1 MKKLTLFFALVF
13 ANLFLTNAQQMNEFK
28 NETLWM
34 NNWTNFEPF
43 SEKYSQ
49 TNYTLGGVI
58 TSNTTLQKNKTYLLE
73 GTVYVMNNAVLT
85 IEPGTVIRGD
95 FQTCGALVITKGA
108 KIIANGSES
117 DPIVFTSN
125 KEVTQRRPGDWGGI
139 ILLGDAPINKINGK
153 SSLDLNL
160 DAELNLYGGINS
172 ESNSGIMK
180 YVRIEYAGKKLSM
193 TKEFNGLSM
202 AGVGSKTVLDH
213 IQISFSNDDSFEC
226 YGGKVNLNNVISFRA
241 TDDDFDFTQGVQ
253 GDISNSIAI
262 RHPFSSDFS
271 GSRCFEIESFDKIA
285 NYDATKNLTHIVAN
299 NMVLVNL
306 EDNDQGLVKEAVNM
320 SEKSYLILK
329 NSVVSGFSSCVLLQ
343 DKIEIVAENLSKIS
357 LQNVIVNNCKEGVA
371 SEAIYQNSELTDWIK
386 RYKNTFVV
394 ERSDLTNKELFNN
407 PTLNGSADFS
417 IKKVKNTYVTAK

>member
-1 MKKLTLFFALVF
+1 
-13 ANLFLTNAQQMNEFK
+13 
-28 NETLWM
+28 
-34 NNWTNFEPF
+34 
-43 SEKYSQ
+43 
-49 TNYTLGGVI
+49 
-58 TSNTTLQKNKTYLLE
+58 
-73 GTVYVMNNAVLT
+73 
-85 IEPGTVIRGD
+85 
-95 FQTCGALVITKGA
+95 LVITKGA
-108 KIIANGSES
+108 KIIAKGSES

-226 YGGKVNLNNVISFRA
+226 YGGIVNLSNIISFRA

-253 GDISNSIAI
+253 GYISNSVAI

-271 GSRCFEIESFDKIA
+271 GSRCFEIDSYDKVE
-285 NYDATKNLTHIVAN
+285 NYDVTKNFTHVVAN

-306 EDNDQGLVKEAVNM
+306 EDNNQGLVKEAVNM
-320 SEKSYLILK
+320 SEKSYFSFK
-329 NSVVSGFSSCVLLQ
+329 NSIVSGFSSCVLLQ
-343 DKIEIVAENLSKIS
+343 DRIEIVAGNLSKIS
-357 LQNVIVNNCKEGVA
+357 LQNIIVNNCKEGVV
-371 SEAIYQNSELTDWIK
+371 SEAIYQNSELTDWLK
-386 RYKNTFVV
+386 HHKNTFGI
-394 ERSDLTNKELFNN
+394 ERSQLTNNDLFTN

-417 IKKVKNTYVTAK
+417 AKNIKNTYITAK

>member
-13 ANLFLTNAQQMNEFK
+13 TNLFLTNAQQISEFK
-28 NETLWM
+28 NETFWM

-139 ILLGDAPINKINGK
+139 ILFGDAPINKINGK

-180 YVRIEYAGKKLSM
+180 YVRIEYAGRKLSM

-253 GDISNSIAI
+253 GDISNSVAI

-306 EDNDQGLVKEAVNM
+306 EDNDQGLVKEAVNI
-320 SEKSYLILK
+320 SEKSYFSLR

-343 DKIEIVAENLSKIS
+343 DRIEIVAENLSKIS

-371 SEAIYQNSELTDWIK
+371 SEAIYQTSELTDWLK
-386 RYKNTFVV
+386 RYKTTFGI
-394 ERSDLTNKELFNN
+394 ERSELTNKELFNN

>member
-1 MKKLTLFFALVF
+1 MKKFNLFFALVF
-13 ANLFLTNAQQMNEFK
+13 ANLFFTNAQQINGFK
-28 NETLWM
+28 NETTWM
-34 NNWTNFEPF
+34 NYWTNFEPF
-43 SEKYSQ
+43 SERYSQ

-58 TSNTTLQKNKTYLLE
+58 TSNTTLQKNRTYLLE
-73 GTVYVMNNAVLT
+73 GNVYVMNNAVLT

-125 KEVTQRRPGDWGGI
+125 KEETQRRPGDWGGI
-139 ILLGDAPINKINGK
+139 ILLGDAPINKIGGN

-160 DAELNLYGGINS
+160 DAELNLYGGSNS

-180 YVRIEYAGKKLSM
+180 YVRIEYAGRKLSM

-226 YGGKVNLNNVISFRA
+226 YGGKVNLSNVVSFRA

-271 GSRCFEIESFDKIA
+271 GSRCFEIESYDKIA
-285 NYDATKNLTHIVAN
+285 NYDATRNLTRIVAN

-306 EDNDQGLVKEAVNM
+306 EDNDQGLVKEAVNI
-320 SEKSYLILK
+320 SENSYFNFKS
-329 NSVVSGFSSCVLLQ
+329 SVVSGFSSCVLLQ
-343 DKIEIVAENLSKIS
+343 DRIEIVAENLSKVS
-357 LQNVIVNNCKEGVA
+357 LQNIIVNNCKDGVA
-371 SEAIYQNSELTDWIK
+371 SEAIYQTSELKDWLQ
-386 RYKNTFVV
+386 RYKTTFGI
-394 ERSDLTNKELFNN
+394 ERSQLRNRDLFTN
-407 PTLNGSADFS
+407 PTLNSTADFS
-417 IKKVKNTYVTAK
+417 IKNPKNAYITAK

>member
-117 DPIVFTSN
+117 DPIIFTSN

-160 DAELNLYGGINS
+160 DAELNLYGGVNS